1 MMKKTTLRDV
11 MVAVFVSG
19 CILACFW
26 AGEAH
31 AAKGK
36 KLAQEPKI
44 EEELDESF
52 DAKLV
57 VDSRTK
63 EAAKEGEKLA
73 AEARFPN
80 EIESKGGNTETEAA
94 IEAEMEAASAAQNV
108 PKPAE
113 LPKAELNKLP
123 ESAIPVLA
131 KKEEKKSTGGGLAR
145 ILVTLGVLAVLF
157 GGASYGIRRW
167 SKRTGVNKENT
178 RIKIITQHHL
188 GPKKSLAIIHVAG
201 EAILIGVTDQNISM
215 LKTLS
220 LIDDELPETL
230 PQTFDNAMD
239 EEEMEFQEPV
249 APKSS
254 RKQLAAREP
263 EDFAMKG
270 LGEIRDVVSSRLRN
284 MRDL

>member
-1 MMKKTTLRDV
+1 MKKTTLRDI
-11 MVAVFVSG
+11 MVAAFVSC

-36 KLAQEPKI
+36 KAVQEAQA
-44 EEELDESF
+44 EEEIDESF

-57 VDSRTK
+57 VDARGK
-63 EAAKEGEKLA
+63 DGEKLA

-80 EIESKGGNTETEAA
+80 EIENKGGNTETVAA
-94 IEAEMEAASAAQNV
+94 IEAEMEASAAAQNV
-108 PKPAE
+108 PKPVE

-123 ESAIPVLA
+123 ESEIPVLA

-145 ILVTLGVLAVLF
+145 ILITLGVLAVLF

-230 PQTFDNAMD
+230 PQTFDTAMD
-239 EEEMEFQEPV
+239 EEDSMEFQEPV
-249 APKSS
+249 APKA